1 MGYPSSNMQ
10 ISSKKKKNST
20 RSHQKPVFDTPKLSS
35 TTKEKKEKAAS
46 QHRTLFLFPI
56 SDPSHRLNFATGLEV
71 IDLLSWR

>member
-1 MGYPSSNMQ
+1 MH

-35 TTKEKKEKAAS
+35 TIKEKKEKAAS

-56 SDPSHRLNFATGLEV
+56 PNPSHRLNFATGLEV